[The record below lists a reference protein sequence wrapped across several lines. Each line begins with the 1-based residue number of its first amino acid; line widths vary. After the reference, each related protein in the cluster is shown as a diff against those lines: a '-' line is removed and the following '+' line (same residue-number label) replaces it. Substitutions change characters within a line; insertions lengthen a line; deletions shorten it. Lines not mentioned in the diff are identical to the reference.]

1 MEYLQN
7 TFILQGGPV
16 MYPLLFVSVL
26 GFVLFIERAMFL
38 HKGQIGTQ
46 DFLSGIKNLIGKK
59 RLVEA
64 LTLCE
69 ETPGPMARIVK
80 SALLQYGGTHEQIRS
95 AIQSAAIVEI
105 PVLERRIGTI
115 AAIGRIAPMLGFL
128 GTLIAVLQAL
138 YQLEAANGDSGE
150 FSRFLAESLITS
162 ATGLA
167 IAVMA
172 TLAHHFLY
180 GRVRAL
186 VHDFEW
192 VGHNIYEFLTAT
204 PLESLQDASEA
215 EAASEVKVDA

>member
-1 MEYLQN
+1 MEYFQN

-26 GFVLFIERAMFL
+26 GFVVFIERAMFL
-38 HKGQIGTQ
+38 HKGQIGTD
-46 DFLSGIKNLIGKK
+46 DFLSGIKNLIRKK

-69 ETPGPMARIVK
+69 DTPGPLARIVK
-80 SALLQYGGTHEQIRS
+80 SALLQYGATREQIRS
-95 AIQSAAIVEI
+95 AIQSAALVEI
-105 PVLERRIGTI
+105 PMLERRIGTI
-115 AAIGRIAPMLGFL
+115 AAIARIAPMLGFL
-128 GTLIAVLQAL
+128 GTLIAALQAL

-150 FSRFLAESLITS
+150 FSRLLAEALITS
-162 ATGLA
+162 AVGLA

-192 VGHNIYEFLTAT
+192 VGHNIYEFLTASA
-204 PLESLQDASEA
+204 LDAVTEA
-215 EAASEVKVDA
+215 SQPDDSQS

>member
-1 MEYLQN
+1 MDYLQQ

-26 GFVLFIERAMFL
+26 GFVLFIERALFL
-38 HKGQIGTQ
+38 HKGQIGTE
-46 DFLSGIKNLIGKK
+46 DFLSGIKNLVGKK

-69 ETPGPMARIVK
+69 DTPGPMARIVK
-80 SALLQYGGTHEQIRS
+80 SALLHYGESSASIRT
-95 AIQSAAIVEI
+95 AIQSAAIIEI

-115 AAIGRIAPMLGFL
+115 AALARAAPLLGFL
-128 GTLIAVLQAL
+128 GTVIAALQAL
-138 YQLEAANGDSGE
+138 YQLEASSGNSGE
-150 FSRFLAESLITS
+150 FSRLLAEALITS
-162 ATGLA
+162 ASGLA

-172 TLAHHFLY
+172 TLAHHFLC

-192 VGHNIYEFLTAT
+192 VGHNIHEFLTVDTAT
-204 PLESLQDASEA
+204 VTAPIEKGEG
-215 EAASEVKVDA
+215 